1 MAQGSNGIPDNVR
14 AFLKERR
21 FASLATV
28 NPDGT
33 PQQTVMWYLLDG
45 DDILMN
51 TAVGRIKH
59 RNLQGN
65 AKISICVEDE
75 YRYVSVA
82 GSAQLDVDQERTH
95 ADILRLATRY
105 HGEVEGQAQYD
116 RNFRGAQR
124 ASFRLTVE
132 RVVHNGF
139 E

>member
-1 MAQGSNGIPDNVR
+1 MAQGSNGMPEGVR
-14 AFLKERR
+14 AFLAERR

-45 DDILMN
+45 DEILMN

-59 RNLQGN
+59 RNLKDN
-65 AKISICVEDE
+65 PEISICVEDG
-75 YRYVSVA
+75 YRYVAVSGVA
-82 GSAQLDVDQERTH
+82 GLDEDQERAH
-95 ADILRLATRY
+95 ADVLRLAVHY
-105 HGEVEGQAQYD
+105 HGQEDGQEQYE
-116 RNFRGAQR
+116 RTFRGAER
-124 ASFRLTVE
+124 VSIRMTVD

>member
-1 MAQGSNGIPDNVR
+1 MAQGSNGIPDQVR
-14 AFLKERR
+14 AFLEERR

-45 DDILMN
+45 DEILMN
-51 TAVGRIKH
+51 TAVGRVKH
-59 RNLQGN
+59 RNLEDN
-65 AKISICVEDE
+65 PKISICVEDA

-82 GSAQLDVDQERTH
+82 GTAVLDVDQGRSH
-95 ADILRLATRY
+95 ADILRIAKRY
-105 HGEVEGQAQYD
+105 EGEEGGQGYYD
-116 RNFRGAQR
+116 RSFRGAQR
-124 ASFRLTVE
+124 ASFRLKVD

>member
-1 MAQGSNGIPDNVR
+1 MAQGTNGIPDQVR
-14 AFLKERR
+14 TFLEERR

-45 DDILMN
+45 DEILMN
-51 TAVGRIKH
+51 TAVGRVKH
-59 RNLQGN
+59 RNLEDDP
-65 AKISICVEDE
+65 KISICVEDE

-82 GSAQLDVDQERTH
+82 GAAKLDVDQERAH
-95 ADILRLATRY
+95 ADILQLATRY
-105 HGEVEGQAQYD
+105 HGEEEGQAQYE

-124 ASFRLTVE
+124 ASFRLKVD
-132 RVVHNGF
+132 RVVHSGF

>member
-1 MAQGSNGIPDNVR
+1 MAQGTNGIPDQVR
-14 AFLKERR
+14 TFLEERR

-45 DDILMN
+45 DEILMN
-51 TAVGRIKH
+51 TAVGRVKH
-59 RNLQGN
+59 RNLEDDP
-65 AKISICVEDE
+65 KISICVEDE

-82 GSAQLDVDQERTH
+82 GAAKLDVDQERAH
-95 ADILRLATRY
+95 ADILQLATRY
-105 HGEVEGQAQYD
+105 HGEEEGQAQYE

-124 ASFRLTVE
+124 ASFRLKVD